1 VIYQPPRGTRDLL
14 PLDVIQK
21 SWIEAGLSQV
31 FEAWGYHPI
40 ITSTLER
47 LDTLMAG
54 GAIDRGAVLQVLP
67 SEDGDLGLRPEVTA
81 SIARAAVTRLG
92 SASHP
97 LRLYYTANVFR
108 QVQQRGRHY
117 PQEFYQ
123 SGVELLGGQGSL
135 ADAEILLLLTDCL
148 AQLGLLPKDQSNP
161 EDRGMP
167 WCLIL
172 GEASLTHALLE
183 PFPADLRPQVIQ
195 TIANLDRIALEALA
209 LSPELQQRALS
220 ILDLR
225 GAPEIVLE
233 KVSQFDLPPEHQLR
247 VKALQ
252 RVLALYR
259 SGLSKRF
266 PSIKEDLPVVLD
278 LSLVQTFDY
287 YTGLIFEVVHQS
299 ESGQW
304 VLGQGGRYDQLLGL
318 YHPQGKT
325 YPGLGFCLNVE
336 PLQQV
341 LLALGQLPNLTPS
354 SQWLVVAYTE
364 QAQPEALAY
373 AEKLRESSELVRVEL
388 YLEAVADPAIVREF
402 AHNRRIPRIAWIR
415 PGSLPEIEVL
425 H

>member
-1 VIYQPPRGTRDLL
+1 MMYQPPRGTRDLL
-14 PLDVIQK
+14 PLDVTQK

-81 SIARAAVTRLG
+81 SIARAAVTRLA
-92 SASHP
+92 SASYP

-108 QVQQRGRHY
+108 QIQQGGRNQ

-123 SGVELLGGQGSL
+123 TGVELLGSEDLL
-135 ADAEILLLLTDCL
+135 ADAEILLLITDCL
-148 AQLGLLPKDQSNP
+148 AKLGLLPKTQQDPQ
-161 EDRGMP
+161 ERGMP

-172 GEASLTHALLE
+172 GEASLTHALLD
-183 PFPADLRPQVIQ
+183 PFPAEVRSPVIEA
-195 TIANLDRIALEALA
+195 IATLDRIALEELE
-209 LSPELQQRALS
+209 LSPELRQRALA

-225 GAPEIVLE
+225 GDPDTVLD
-233 KVSQFDLPPEHQLR
+233 KVGQFDLPASQQGR
-247 VKALQ
+247 VKDLQ
-252 RVLALYR
+252 RILDLYR
-259 SGLSKRF
+259 SGLSQRF
-266 PSIKEDLPVVLD
+266 PQIKTQVPVVLD

-299 ESGQW
+299 EAGQW
-304 VLGQGGRYDQLLGL
+304 VLGQGGRYDQLLGI
-318 YHPQGKT
+318 YHPQGKSQ
-325 YPGLGFCLNVE
+325 PGLGFCLNVE

-373 AEKLRESSELVRVEL
+373 AQKLRESSELVRVEL

-402 AHNRRIPRIAWIR
+402 AHDRRIPRIAWIR

-425 H
+425 R

>member
-1 VIYQPPRGTRDLL
+1 
-14 PLDVIQK
+14 
-21 SWIEAGLSQV
+21 
-31 FEAWGYHPI
+31 
-40 ITSTLER
+40 
-47 LDTLMAG
+47 
-54 GAIDRGAVLQVLP
+54 
-67 SEDGDLGLRPEVTA
+67 
-81 SIARAAVTRLG
+81 
-92 SASHP
+92 
-97 LRLYYTANVFR
+97 
-108 QVQQRGRHY
+108 
-117 PQEFYQ
+117 
-123 SGVELLGGQGSL
+123 VELLGGQGAL

-148 AQLGLLPKDQSNP
+148 AQLGLVPTDQSNP

-172 GEASLTHALLE
+172 GEASLTHALLD
-183 PFPADLRPQVIQ
+183 PFPADLRSQVIH
-195 TIANLDRIALEALA
+195 TIANLDRIALEGLD

-233 KVSQFDLPPEHQLR
+233 KASQFDLSPEHQLR
-247 VKALQ
+247 VKELQ
-252 RVLALYR
+252 RVLELYR
-259 SGLSKRF
+259 SGLSQRF
-266 PSIKEDLPVVLD
+266 PSITDHLPVVLD

-354 SQWLVVAYTE
+354 SQWLVVPYTE

-388 YLEAVADPAIVREF
+388 YLDAVSDPAIVREF
-402 AHNRRIPRIAWIR
+402 AHDRRIPRIAWIR